1 MISRILV
8 VWIGLL
14 TLLSVPNGA
23 FPQSDR
29 QNLETLSPD
38 VREFVQTWLGQDCRT
53 GQIQELESR
62 LLALG
67 NRLEPV
73 FWEAYR
79 LGPPPED
86 LRRIREVM
94 VRRYGERQEWL
105 RTSGSGLLGTESR
118 LRLLSVPQS
127 QFVERETEGYVSRY
141 KTSAIMGLAIVGTR
155 ASAAELERIT
165 ANEKS
170 PSHVAAGEALQR
182 IRIRG
187 R

>member
-1 MISRILV
+1 MQ
-8 VWIGLL
+8 G
-14 TLLSVPNGA
+14 
-23 FPQSDR
+23 
-29 QNLETLSPD
+29 
-38 VREFVQTWLGQDCRT
+38 
-53 GQIQELESR
+53 LESR

-67 NRLEPV
+67 SRLEPV
-73 FWEAYR
+73 LWEAYR

-94 VRRYGERQEWL
+94 ARRYGERREWL
-105 RTSGSGLLGTESR
+105 GTSGSGLLDAESR
-118 LRLLSVPQS
+118 LRLLSVPRS

-141 KTSAIMGLAIVGTR
+141 KTSAIMGLAIVGTA

-165 ANEKS
+165 ANGKS
-170 PSHVAAGEALQR
+170 PSRVAAGEALRR